1 MLAKVN
7 TIHNIGLSGQLVTV
21 ETDMSNG
28 LPGFIV
34 VGLANKSVD
43 EAKERVRSA
52 IKNSK
57 LQMAPRKITMNLA
70 PADVPKNGT
79 RFDMAMAVGLL
90 LSSGQIKEIPDNT
103 AFIGELGL
111 DGTTRPV
118 PGIVAAAQNC
128 KQADIEQLF
137 VSADNA
143 AQASMIKGLTIY
155 PVVSLEQLYRHL
167 IGEKPIE
174 SVIHHKIEPTKLE
187 SDVDFGEIYGQH
199 QAKRA
204 AEIAASGNHNIL
216 LSGPPGSGKSMLAKA
231 LAGILPPPSYDEMLE
246 ITKIHSLS
254 VADGENIINT
264 RPYRNPHHTASSIAL
279 IGGGQSPRPG
289 EISLAHLGVL
299 FLDEL
304 PEFPRHVLEVLRQ
317 PLEEGQITVSRA
329 SGSEVFPA
337 RFLLVAAQNPCPCG
351 YLGDKEIACVCSASA
366 QLRYSNK
373 ISGPLLDRLDLVVR
387 VERVKTAQIV
397 KPTPSESSSQIA
409 ARVQKTRAIQQER
422 FKDVAISTNN
432 QMNNKQIQQYCRL
445 DEAANQIFEKAIGS
459 LKLSARASMRLLKLS
474 RTIADMEESK
484 NIEPKHLAEALQYRI

>member
-7 TIHNIGLSGQLVTV
+7 TIHNVGLSGQLVIV

-57 LQMAPRKITMNLA
+57 LQLAPRKITMNLA

-79 RFDMAMAVGLL
+79 RFDLAMAVGLL
-90 LSSGQIKEIPDNT
+90 LSSGQIKEIPT
-103 AFIGELGL
+103 EAAFIGELGL

-118 PGIVAAAQNC
+118 AGIVAAAQNC
-128 KQADIEQLF
+128 KQAGITQLF
-137 VSADNA
+137 VSAENA
-143 AQASMIKGLTIY
+143 AQASMIKDLTIY
-155 PVVSLEQLYRHL
+155 PVNSLEQLYQHL
-167 IGEKPIE
+167 IGERPIV
-174 SVIHHKIEPTKLE
+174 STTFHRIEPSKLE

-204 AEIAASGNHNIL
+204 VEIAASGNHNIL

-246 ITKIHSLS
+246 ITKIHSLAT
-254 VADGENIINT
+254 ADGENIINT

-351 YLGDKEIACVCSASA
+351 YLGDAEIACVCSGAA
-366 QLRYSNK
+366 ALRYSNK

-387 VERVKTAQIV
+387 VERVKTSQIV
-397 KPTPSESSSQIA
+397 KPTASESSRQIA

-422 FKDVAISTNN
+422 FKDLAITTNN
-432 QMNNKQIQQYCRL
+432 QMNNKQIQQYCQL
-445 DEAANQIFEKAIGS
+445 DEAANQIFEKAISS

-474 RTIADMEESK
+474 RTIADMEASK
-484 NIEPKHLAEALQYRI
+484 DIKPKHLAEALQYRI